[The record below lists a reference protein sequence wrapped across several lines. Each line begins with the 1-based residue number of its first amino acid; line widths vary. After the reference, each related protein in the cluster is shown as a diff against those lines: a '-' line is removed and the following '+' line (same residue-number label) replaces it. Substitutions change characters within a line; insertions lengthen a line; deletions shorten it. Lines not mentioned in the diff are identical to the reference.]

1 MKRILII
8 LITLISLIS
17 CQSHIDLGS
26 ISLGEQSDEVIQTLK
41 EEGITF
47 SYIDNSEAIGEGK
60 VILLGINW
68 NKVLCKFDNNI
79 LVEIAMIKPFSQISD
94 SQIENIKSYL
104 RKYCGPGK
112 TNYDEMMVLYGVNSE
127 NKGYIGAIKVN
138 EDEDNFFVSI
148 KKAK

>member
-8 LITLISLIS
+8 LVSVFSLIS
-17 CQSHIDLGS
+17 CQSHIDLGN
-26 ISLGEQSDEVIQTLK
+26 IFLGEQSDEVIQILK

-47 SYIDNSEAIGEGK
+47 SYIDDSEAIGEGK
-60 VILLGINW
+60 ASLLGINW
-68 NKVLCKFDNNI
+68 DKVLCKFENNKLI
-79 LVEIAMIKPFSQISD
+79 EIAMIKPFSQISD
-94 SQIENIKSYL
+94 SQIENIKSHL

-112 TNYDEMMVLYGVNSE
+112 TNYDEMIVLYGVNSE

-138 EDEDNFFVSI
+138 EVEDNFFVSI